1 VAALAVADRKSDA
14 LNELGALDL
23 DELPVVISE
32 IPLPASQLP
41 MFDSLRGDEVFD
53 QYAARERFRL
63 AQQAKDLAS
72 GQALENLVAE
82 VSDAGYTIS
91 R

>member
-1 VAALAVADRKSDA
+1 
-14 LNELGALDL
+14 
-23 DELPVVISE
+23 
-32 IPLPASQLP
+32 